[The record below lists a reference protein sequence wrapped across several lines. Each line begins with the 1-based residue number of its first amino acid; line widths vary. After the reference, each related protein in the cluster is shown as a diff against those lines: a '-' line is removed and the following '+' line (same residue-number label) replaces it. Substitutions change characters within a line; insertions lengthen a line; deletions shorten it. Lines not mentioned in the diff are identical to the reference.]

1 MKTPK
6 QPNTHKALRN
16 MLCGLLAA
24 TMAAGLSGC
33 TNGEFNPSSRINVV
47 TREDGSGT
55 KSAFIELFGI
65 ELKDGEGHKTDRT
78 TDEADVATQT
88 SAMLETVAGDDY
100 AIGYVSM
107 GSINEK
113 IKVLSIDGTAATLE
127 NVLNGTYKIAR
138 PFNIATKGEPQGA
151 VKDFI
156 GFIMSAEG
164 QQIAGNGYTPIVT
177 DAPAYVNTS
186 PEGKIVVAG
195 STSVTPL
202 MEKLIEA
209 YKAIHPGMEVE
220 LQTNDSTTGLS
231 SVNEG
236 IADVGMA
243 SRDLSAEELQTLVPV
258 AIAMDGIAVIV
269 NQNNPTDN
277 LQSEQVRDIYIG
289 DITGWDMTK

>member
-1 MKTPK
+1 MKK
-6 QPNTHKALRN
+6 PNKHKAKHRILFA
-16 MLCGLLAA
+16 LLATA
-24 TMAAGLSGC
+24 LAAGLSGC
-33 TNGEFNPSSRINVV
+33 ASGEFDPSARIDVV

-55 KSAFIELFGI
+55 KSAFVELFGI
-65 ELKDGEGHKTDRT
+65 EQKDGEGRKTDRT

-113 IKVLSIDGTAATLE
+113 VKVLSIDGVAATLE

-164 QQIAGNGYTPIVT
+164 QQIANNGYTPV
-177 DAPAYVNTS
+177 DSNAPAYVKGN

-209 YKAIHPGMEVE
+209 YKAIHPGMTIE

-243 SRDLSAEELQTLVPV
+243 SRDLSEEELKTLVPI

-269 NQNNPTDN
+269 NKNNPANN

-289 DITGWDMTK
+289 DVTGWDMT